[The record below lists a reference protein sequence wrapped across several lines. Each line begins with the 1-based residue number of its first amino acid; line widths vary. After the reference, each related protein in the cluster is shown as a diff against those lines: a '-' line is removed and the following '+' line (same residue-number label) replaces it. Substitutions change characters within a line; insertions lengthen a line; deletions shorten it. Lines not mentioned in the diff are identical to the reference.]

1 MFWNSTSFPI
11 GMIRE
16 AVIAKA
22 PVGNQKTKKRRF
34 YKNLICAFDIETTR
48 IPDIE
53 QSFMY
58 IWQMQIEDQTIM
70 GRTWPEFLQLLDRIR
85 YELPD
90 DVFLVIWIQNASYE
104 FQFLRGIYHF
114 APDEVFAVDSRKLLR
129 FDMYN
134 HFEFRCSY
142 LQTNM
147 SLKEFT
153 HKMGVEAEK
162 LSGEEFNYSKFR
174 TPTTPLTMREIEYC
188 VNDVKG
194 LVQALKKEMSA
205 DGDTLYT
212 IPRTSTGYVRREAKE
227 AMRHFNRQWLKD
239 MLPDWD
245 VYLLSR
251 EAFRG
256 GNCHGNRYYAGRV
269 LKGVHGVD
277 ESSAYPTCQTCDRV
291 PMGRWYHWKN
301 VSEKK
306 FIEMVMSHRRAIL
319 ARITLI
325 NPELRDH
332 SWGCPYLARAKCRNV
347 IAGEFDNGLILR
359 ADYLE
364 TTVTDLDMDIIV
376 NEYEFDDIIIQECY
390 HARYGKLPKE
400 LTDLTKKYYTDK
412 TALKGDKDQEIYYM
426 KQKNKLNS
434 IYGMSVQCP
443 TKPDVIF
450 DDKEGFEFTD
460 TPEPELLEK
469 SNRTA
474 FQSYTWGVWITAN
487 ARYRLE
493 KGIRIAGSGFV
504 YCDTDSVKYIGDKSK
519 EFDEYNRKQMKIA
532 EENGAFADDR
542 KGQRHYMGVFER
554 ESPPDGYE
562 EFVTLGAKKYAYR
575 ENGKLH
581 ITVAGVSKTK
591 GAEELESLSMY
602 EKYYKFI
609 DNDLVEFGSGINA
622 FRPGFIFYSGGGTES
637 IYNDHPEE
645 DGITEYV
652 TPEGEKIPITSNV
665 VIRDST
671 YELGLTAEY
680 RRLIEFPEIWLKAT
694 TEFR

>member
-16 AVIAKA
+16 AAIAKA
-22 PVGNQKTKKRRF
+22 PVGNPKTKKRRL

-48 IPDIE
+48 IPEIE

-58 IWQMQIEDQTIM
+58 IWQFQIEDQTVI
-70 GRTWPEFLQLLDRIR
+70 GRTWPEFLQLLERIK
-85 YELPD
+85 YELPE
-90 DVFLVIWIQNASYE
+90 DVFLVIWIHNASYE
-104 FQFLRGIYHF
+104 FQFLRGVYKF
-114 APDEVFAVDSRKLLR
+114 APDEVFAVEPRRILR
-129 FDMYN
+129 FDMME

-147 SLKEFT
+147 NLKEFT

-174 TPTTPLTMREIEYC
+174 TPSTLLTMREIEYC

-205 DGDTLYT
+205 DGDSLYT
-212 IPRTSTGYVRREAKE
+212 IPRTSTGYVRREAKQ
-227 AMRHFNRQWLKD
+227 AMRGFNKKWLKD

-245 VYLLSR
+245 VYQLLR

-256 GNCHGNRYYAGRV
+256 GNTHANRFYAGKI
-269 LKGVHGVD
+269 LKNVHSYD
-277 ESSAYPTCQTCDRV
+277 RSSSYPDCQINDKF
-291 PMGRWYHWKN
+291 PMGRWYHWQN
-301 VSEKK
+301 IREDE
-306 FIEMVMSHRRAIL
+306 FIDLVMKHRRAIL
-319 ARITLI
+319 ARIILI

-347 IAGEFDNGLILR
+347 IGGEYDNGRILR
-359 ADYLE
+359 ADRLE
-364 TTVTDLDMDIIV
+364 TTVTDPDMDIIV
-376 NEYEFDDIIIQECY
+376 SEYDFDDIIIEDCY
-390 HARYGKLPKE
+390 HARYGSLPTM

-450 DDKEGFEFTD
+450 DDKDGFEYAE
-460 TPEPELLEK
+460 TPEAEMLEK
-469 SNRTA
+469 SNRSA
-474 FQSYTWGVWITAN
+474 FQSYAWGVWITAW

-493 KGIRIAGSGFV
+493 EGIRIAGSGFV
-504 YCDTDSVKYIGDKSK
+504 YCDTDSVKYIGDKEK
-519 EFDEYNRKQMKIA
+519 EWKAYNKIRMKHSLK
-532 EENGAFADDR
+532 NGAFADDR
-542 KGQRHYMGVFER
+542 KGKRHYMGVY
-554 ESPPDGYE
+554 ESEGIYE
-562 EFVTLGAKKYAYR
+562 EFSTLGAKKYAYR
-575 ENGKLH
+575 QDGELH
-581 ITVAGVSKTK
+581 ITIAGVSKTK

-609 DNDLVEFGSGINA
+609 DNDLVEFGSGLNA

-637 IYNDHPEE
+637 VYNDHPED

-652 TPEGEKIPITSNV
+652 TKDGEHIPITSNV
-665 VIRDST
+665 VIREST

-680 RRLIEFPEIWLKAT
+680 RRLLEFPEIWLKAT
-694 TEFR
+694 TPFR

>member
-16 AVIAKA
+16 AAIAKA
-22 PVGNQKTKKRRF
+22 PVGNPKTKKRRL

-48 IPDIE
+48 IPEIE

-58 IWQMQIEDQTIM
+58 IWQFQIEDQTVI
-70 GRTWPEFLQLLDRIR
+70 GRTWPEFLQLLERIK
-85 YELPD
+85 YELPE
-90 DVFLVIWIQNASYE
+90 DVFLVIWIHNASYE
-104 FQFLRGIYHF
+104 FQFLRGVYKF
-114 APDEVFAVDSRKLLR
+114 APDEVFAVEPRRILR
-129 FDMYN
+129 FDMME

-147 SLKEFT
+147 NLKEFT

-205 DGDTLYT
+205 DGDSLYT
-212 IPRTSTGYVRREAKE
+212 IPRTSTGYVRREAKQ
-227 AMRHFNRQWLKD
+227 AMRGFNKKWLKD
-239 MLPDWD
+239 MLPDWE
-245 VYLLSR
+245 VYQLLR

-256 GNCHGNRYYAGRV
+256 GNTHANRFYAGKI
-269 LKGVHGVD
+269 LKNVHSVD
-277 ESSAYPTCQTCDRV
+277 ESSAYPTCQICDKM
-291 PMGRWYHWKN
+291 PMGRWYHWQN
-301 VSEKK
+301 IREDE
-306 FIEMVMSHRRAIL
+306 FIDLVMKHRRAIL
-319 ARITLI
+319 ARVILI

-347 IAGEFDNGLILR
+347 GRILR

-376 NEYEFDDIIIQECY
+376 NEYEFDDIIIQDCY
-390 HARYGKLPKE
+390 HARYGSLPTM

-412 TALKGDKDQEIYYM
+412 TALKGDPDQEIYYM

-450 DDKEGFEFTD
+450 DDKDGFEYAE
-460 TPEPELLEK
+460 TPEAEMLEK

-474 FQSYTWGVWITAN
+474 FESYAWGVWITAA

-493 KGIRIAGSGFV
+493 KGIRIAGTSFV

-519 EFDEYNRKQMKIA
+519 EFAEYNRKQMKLA
-532 EENGAFADDR
+532 EENGAYADDR
-542 KGQRHYMGVFER
+542 KGKRHYMGVFED
-554 ESPPDGYE
+554 DGEYE
-562 EFVTLGAKKYAYR
+562 EFATLGAKKYAYR
-575 ENGKLH
+575 QDGKLH
-581 ITVAGVSKTK
+581 ITIAGVSKTK
-591 GAEELESLSMY
+591 GAEELERAGGL
-602 EKYYKFI
+602 K
-609 DNDLVEFGSGINA
+609 A
-622 FRPGFIFYSGGGTES
+622 FKPGFIFHEGGGTES
-637 IYNDHPEE
+637 IYNDHPED

-652 TPEGEKIPITSNV
+652 TKDGEHIPITSNV
-665 VIRDST
+665 VIREST

-680 RRLIEFPEIWLKAT
+680 RRLLEFPEIWLKAT
-694 TEFR
+694 TPFR